1 MNDKETEPEASVVVK
16 PSNQDA
22 LVEQNGGLQ
31 PRTFMLEDEWH
42 TDTPASLHGDEKSVS
57 QETDEE

>member
-16 PSNQDA
+16 PSNQDE

-42 TDTPASLHGDEKSVS
+42 TDAPASLHGDEKSVS
-57 QETDEE
+57 